1 MRFFSS
7 LDRREKR
14 VSCKDTTEFSLAL
27 LSPLVDAMLVVC
39 YSLNDQ
45 LRGSFNA
52 AAGATNFHLST
63 YLYQSQSERYAAQWY
78 AACLQWYACDKHALH
93 PIKKYHELYDN

>member
-27 LSPLVDAMLVVC
+27 LSPLVDAMLFVR

-45 LRGSFNA
+45 LRGLLNA
-52 AAGATNFHLST
+52 AAGAT
-63 YLYQSQSERYAAQWY
+63 
-78 AACLQWYACDKHALH
+78 
-93 PIKKYHELYDN
+93 